1 MNPLEV
7 RYQLYTFLSG
17 LARPAAIVSAE
28 LIPPTPGEPVEIKVV
43 TLDPAGDERTYK
55 VSVREE

>member
-1 MNPLEV
+1 MNALEV
-7 RYQLYTFLSG
+7 RYQLYAFLSG
-17 LARPAAIVSAE
+17 LARPASIVSAE

-43 TLDPAGDERTYK
+43 TKDPMGDERFYS